1 VHRNNV
7 EKEVRGGGEQVG
19 GLWHKLREDA
29 KRIKGRRSGL
39 CRAVADKS
47 VWKHIELVREIE
59 LVVF

>member
-7 EKEVRGGGEQVG
+7 EKKVRGGGEQVG
-19 GLWHKLREDA
+19 GLWYKLREDA

-59 LVVF
+59 VVVF

>member
-7 EKEVRGGGEQVG
+7 EKEVGGGGEHVG

-29 KRIKGRRSGL
+29 EGMKGRRSRL

-47 VWKHIELVREIE
+47 VWKRIELVREIE